1 MHHTFLLK
9 EGHWEATGSYR
20 GPSGGD
26 KPAKGYTT
34 IIHEDEVWRVEGEL
48 VVGDEEELVIRNNY
62 EVEPW
67 REGGYASAWHSVN
80 PGLGL
85 LLGIFAVV
93 EDTILTRFISEDGE
107 YSGVESIRMV
117 DLDTYMSRGALFRR
131 NIMASSWSVT
141 LKKQDV

>member
-1 MHHTFLLK
+1 MHTFLLK
-9 EGHWEATGSYR
+9 EGHWEAKGTYR

-26 KPAKGYTT
+26 KTANGYTT
-34 IIHEDEVWRVEGEL
+34 VVHGEDVWRLEGEL
-48 VVGDEEELVIRNNY
+48 AIGEDGQFVIRNSY

-93 EDTILTRFISEDGE
+93 DDAILTRFISEDGE

-117 DLDTYMSRGALFRR
+117 DTETYESRGALFRR
-131 NIMASSWSVT
+131 NILASSWSIT
-141 LKKQDV
+141 LTKVIS